1 MARSSEERGPVA
13 GWATAGAAEN
23 SDNRAHGIRRSRIST
38 SAEVDPR
45 NRARVAESVNP
56 GSGPPLEGVR
66 YRADEL
72 QRLGKIVGALKKVG
86 PTHPH
91 PKVPDHPPL
100 NALLG
105 PGAGIV
111 DRVRDL
117 LTGRAKQ

>member
-1 MARSSEERGPVA
+1 MARSSEERGPAA

-72 QRLGKIVGALKKVG
+72 QRLDAMNWSRAHIRADLTAKGRRREPPVMEQSSQPSAV
-86 PTHPH
+86 HPE
-91 PKVPDHPPL
+91 
-100 NALLG
+100 
-105 PGAGIV
+105 
-111 DRVRDL
+111 
-117 LTGRAKQ
+117 